1 MITTNQIENPA
12 TAPGFFMPTFGAG
25 KPALL
30 WFFRCFVG
38 GRPKCGAA
46 VLFSA
51 NVLVVEFVWNAGAF
65 ARRKI

>member
-1 MITTNQIENPA
+1 MQNPA
-12 TAPGFFMPTFGAG
+12 TVPGFFVRTFATVE
-25 KPALL
+25 PALL

-51 NVLVVEFVWNAGAF
+51 NVVVVEFVWNAGAVPC
-65 ARRKI
+65 RKI